1 MFVLA
6 QSSARSLLGPLLDTV
21 CDRLVFI
28 LRNLYKL
35 AAERMRIQQFS
46 RGRWNLFLCYF
57 WISDDAVCDIILHYF
72 SSFESL
78 IMLRVRQLLKQR
90 IDEWIALMHR

>member
-6 QSSARSLLGPLLDTV
+6 EASAKSLLGPLLDTV

-35 AAERMRIQQFS
+35 AAERMRIQQSS
-46 RGRWNLFLCYF
+46 RG
-57 WISDDAVCDIILHYF
+57 
-72 SSFESL
+72 
-78 IMLRVRQLLKQR
+78 K
-90 IDEWIALMHR
+90 